1 MNIELVKCSAIDLS
15 LTQIIKLRSDF
26 EELTNGFNMPEG
38 SDINNI
44 NWFLKDGHR
53 SNSLRNGFKE
63 AKQIAKKIKEYSDG
77 CTKETRKRKS
87 IRSPRY

>member
-1 MNIELVKCSAIDLS
+1 MNIELVKCSATDLS

-26 EELTNGFNMPEG
+26 EELTSGYNMAEG
-38 SDINNI
+38 SDINTI

-63 AKQIAKKIKEYSDG
+63 AKELAKKIKEYSDG
-77 CTKETRKRKS
+77 CTKKTRGRKQV
-87 IRSPRY
+87 REF

>member
-1 MNIELVKCSAIDLS
+1 MNIELVKSSAIDLS

-26 EELTNGFNMPEG
+26 EELTNGYSMPEG
-38 SDINNI
+38 SDINTI

-63 AKQIAKKIKEYSDG
+63 AKELAKKIKEYCDG
-77 CTKETRKRKS
+77 CTKKTRSRKQV
-87 IRSPRY
+87 RRF

>member
-1 MNIELVKCSAIDLS
+1 MNIELVKSSAIDLS

-26 EELTNGFNMPEG
+26 EELTNGYSMPEG
-38 SDINNI
+38 SDINTI

-63 AKQIAKKIKEYSDG
+63 AKEIAKKIKEYSDG
-77 CTKETRKRKS
+77 CTKKTRSRKQV
-87 IRSPRY
+87 REF

>member
-1 MNIELVKCSAIDLS
+1 MNIELVKSSAIDLS

-26 EELTNGFNMPEG
+26 EELTNGYSMPEG
-38 SDINNI
+38 SDINTI

-63 AKQIAKKIKEYSDG
+63 AKEIAKKIKEFSEG
-77 CTKETRKRKS
+77 CTKKTRGRK
-87 IRSPRY
+87 

>member
-1 MNIELVKCSAIDLS
+1 MNIELVKSSAIDLS

-26 EELTNGFNMPEG
+26 EELTNGYSMPEG
-38 SDINNI
+38 SDINTI

-63 AKQIAKKIKEYSDG
+63 AKEIAKKIKEYSDG
-77 CTKETRKRKS
+77 CTKKTRGRKQV
-87 IRSPRY
+87 RRF

>member
-1 MNIELVKCSAIDLS
+1 MNTEQEKCLDTDMG
-15 LTQIIKLRSDF
+15 LTRIVQLRFEF
-26 EELTNGFNMPEG
+26 EELTRGYNMSEG
-38 SDINNI
+38 SDINRI
-44 NWFLKDGHR
+44 EWFIENGHR

-77 CTKETRKRKS
+77 RTKGTRKRKS

>member
-1 MNIELVKCSAIDLS
+1 MNIELVKSSAIDLS

-26 EELTNGFNMPEG
+26 EELTNGYSMPEG
-38 SDINNI
+38 SDINTI

-63 AKQIAKKIKEYSDG
+63 AKEIAKKIKEFSDG
-77 CTKETRKRKS
+77 CTKKTRGR
-87 IRSPRY
+87 

>member
-1 MNIELVKCSAIDLS
+1 MNIELVKSSAIDLS

-26 EELTNGFNMPEG
+26 EELTNGYSMPEG
-38 SDINNI
+38 SDINTI

-63 AKQIAKKIKEYSDG
+63 AKEIAKKIKEYSDG
-77 CTKETRKRKS
+77 CTKKTRSRKQV
-87 IRSPRY
+87 RKF

>member
-1 MNIELVKCSAIDLS
+1 MNIELVKCSATDLS

-26 EELTNGFNMPEG
+26 EELTNGYNMPEG
-38 SDINNI
+38 SDINTI

-63 AKQIAKKIKEYSDG
+63 AKEIAKKIKEYSDG
-77 CTKETRKRKS
+77 CTKKTRGRKQV
-87 IRSPRY
+87 RRF